1 MVLDGIWEF
10 CFLPDCGDPE
20 TLDPAGIETPDP
32 IPVPSAFDAYPAWA
46 GRRGTALYRRRFPMT
61 PGRAGELE
69 FESAGMW
76 VRVWIDGVPC
86 GEHTPGYVPFTIP
99 VPPADAP
106 VREVT
111 VVVDNRQDR
120 KRAPL
125 YERFFDFYCYGGIFR
140 SVTLYELPELF
151 FRRCEVAPRDAA
163 AGIVSVK
170 LELAPAFTGERPLRF
185 AFDSGAELER
195 SVRFEAGMAELELTV
210 PSPRLWSP
218 ESPQLHTLRVDAGT
232 DDVTVRFG
240 LRELRTEAGRI
251 LLNGR
256 PVKLLGVCR
265 HEAHPQFGPA
275 LPDAQLVQDLQLIRR
290 LGCNFVRGVHYPQDR
305 RFLELCDE
313 LGILVWEESLGWG
326 QNRTHFTDP
335 IFVAAQLEQ
344 TRAMI
349 RASYNHP
356 CVILRGF
363 LNEGESDAEE
373 ARNCYESL
381 IRLIREEDPGRLVTY
396 ASFKRRTDLF
406 LDQVDVIGYNTY
418 PGWYNA
424 VDDENP
430 VEQVLPKMRSD
441 IAFLQG
447 RPELRDKPLIFSEI
461 GGGAIYGWHDALNG
475 PWTEEFQEELLR
487 TICREVVRNRRIA
500 GVALWQFCDCRT
512 CNCGRALGRPRAFN
526 NKGLFDEYRRPK
538 RAAAAVAAVFSGY
551 WKKRAREEK

>member
-20 TLDPAGIETPDP
+20 TLDPAGIATPDP

-151 FRRCEVAPRDAA
+151 FRRCEVTPRDAA

-195 SVRFEAGMAELELTV
+195 SVRFDAGMAELELTV

-240 LRELRTEAGRI
+240 LRELRAEAGRI
-251 LLNGR
+251 LRFPERGR
-256 PVKLLGVCR
+256 ERCG
-265 HEAHPQFGPA
+265 G
-275 LPDAQLVQDLQLIRR
+275 
-290 LGCNFVRGVHYPQDR
+290 G
-305 RFLELCDE
+305 
-313 LGILVWEESLGWG
+313 
-326 QNRTHFTDP
+326 
-335 IFVAAQLEQ
+335 
-344 TRAMI
+344 
-349 RASYNHP
+349 
-356 CVILRGF
+356 
-363 LNEGESDAEE
+363 
-373 ARNCYESL
+373 
-381 IRLIREEDPGRLVTY
+381 
-396 ASFKRRTDLF
+396 
-406 LDQVDVIGYNTY
+406 
-418 PGWYNA
+418 
-424 VDDENP
+424 
-430 VEQVLPKMRSD
+430 
-441 IAFLQG
+441 
-447 RPELRDKPLIFSEI
+447 PELL
-461 GGGAIYGWHDALNG
+461 
-475 PWTEEFQEELLR
+475 
-487 TICREVVRNRRIA
+487 
-500 GVALWQFCDCRT
+500 
-512 CNCGRALGRPRAFN
+512 
-526 NKGLFDEYRRPK
+526 
-538 RAAAAVAAVFSGY
+538 
-551 WKKRAREEK
+551 